1 MARRRAIVSALQQ
14 KRVGENNQEL
24 VNIMLKMELQMMMM
38 ISSSQIYIDNGK
50 VDEREEREETN
61 RRRRLQREKTRRRE
75 EKGEK
80 ARQRGRSENN
90 EEAAS
95 ARREEEIEVEEGGCS
110 HCRASVATECVYL
123 CQKGHL
129 HRDLPG
135 EVNQE
140 HPSLHWQNFHHLQTL
155 RGDKSC
161 NICLLEKPNLI
172 WIWLQGC
179 HHCGRRGESECKSAF
194 MRILRAGG
202 GLVDRGG
209 QQAGKG
215 SSRATSAANISS
227 WNLS

>member
-1 MARRRAIVSALQQ
+1 MGRFCCRSPSKIIGLTVYEMARRRAIVSALQQ

-24 VNIMLKMELQMMMM
+24 
-38 ISSSQIYIDNGK
+38 

-80 ARQRGRSENN
+80 ARQRGNN

-135 EVNQE
+135 E
-140 HPSLHWQNFHHLQTL
+140 
-155 RGDKSC
+155 
-161 NICLLEKPNLI
+161 
-172 WIWLQGC
+172 GC

-227 WNLS
+227 